1 MRILLAPNAM
11 KGSLSASQFAYAME
25 EGLLMANKEF
35 ECIKHPLADGG
46 DGTVEVLV
54 EALNGEFVAVEVSD
68 PLGRKINSRFGW
80 IPATK
85 TAVIEMA
92 DASGLRLLSLS
103 ELNPMIA
110 SSFGTGQLMLEAV
123 KLGATKIILGI
134 GGSAT
139 VDGGIG
145 MLMALGFELTDIDGN
160 EISEGGNGLSQL
172 AHVYS
177 NNVPKSILNCE
188 ITIASDVTNPL
199 LGEKGA
205 VSVYGAQKGAT
216 PTMMIKLEAGLQNYV
231 KVLEEISKKELVNIV
246 GGGAAGGISIPL
258 LALLNARTVNGSDLI
273 FDLLGI
279 FDDLKKCDLVI
290 TGEGCIDLQTC
301 YGKGPA
307 AIAQEARKLGIPVI
321 AIGGKVKS
329 EASYLFDGIF
339 SISNGPTTLEDAMKN
354 AFELTKQVS
363 CQIGKVISFSTHK

>member
-46 DGTVEVLV
+46 DGTAEVLV
-54 EALNGEFVAVEVSD
+54 EALNGEFIAVEVSD
-68 PLGRKINSRFGW
+68 PLGRKFSSRFGW

-92 DASGLRLLSLS
+92 DASGLRLLALS

-110 SSFGTGQLMLEAV
+110 SSYGTGELMLEAV
-123 KLGATKIILGI
+123 KMGATKIILGI

-139 VDGGIG
+139 VEGGIG
-145 MLMALGFELTDIDGN
+145 MLMSLGFDLTDIDGN
-160 EISEGGNGLSQL
+160 EISEGGMGLSQL
-172 AHVYS
+172 AHVSS

-188 ITIASDVTNPL
+188 IIIASDVTNPL

-205 VSVYGAQKGAT
+205 VNVYGAQKGAT
-216 PTMMIKLEAGLQNYV
+216 PEMMPKLEVGLQNYV
-231 KVLEEISKKELVNIV
+231 KVLEEITKKELVNIV

-307 AIAQEARKLGIPVI
+307 AIAQEAKKLGIPVI

>member
-46 DGTVEVLV
+46 DGTAEVLI
-54 EALNGEFVAVEVSD
+54 EALNGEFVTVEVSD
-68 PLGRKINSRFGW
+68 PLGRKIKSRFGW

-85 TAVIEMA
+85 TAVVEMA
-92 DASGLRLLSLS
+92 DASGLRLLSLL

-145 MLMALGFELTDIDGN
+145 MLIALGFELTDIDGN
-160 EISEGGNGLSQL
+160 EISEGGNGLNQL

-199 LGEKGA
+199 LGEKGT
-205 VSVYGAQKGAT
+205 VRVYSAQKGAT

-279 FDDLKKCDLVI
+279 FDDLEKCDLVI

-363 CQIGKVISFSTHK
+363 FQLGKVISFSTHK